1 MALIDLIANYQ
12 TLLATKEALAEQTK
26 ANNKAIEDMKQQI
39 ADQMIDDEVTSIGYA
54 GYNFS
59 LQTKTVYSKKS
70 EADLQAAGIDFFGL
84 LRDNGLGDLI
94 VERVDPRTLSAS
106 LKQIVEADGELPE
119 DLSEAINVY
128 ETNDIGRRKQAKRFS

>member
-1 MALIDLIANYQ
+1 MALIDLIASYQ

-106 LKQIVEADGELPE
+106 LKQIVEAEGDLPE

>member
-39 ADQMIDDEVTSIGYA
+39 ADRMIDDEVTSIGYA

-119 DLSEAINVY
+119 ELSEAINVY

>member
-106 LKQIVEADGELPE
+106 LKQMVEADGELPE
-119 DLSEAINVY
+119 ELSEAINVY

>member
-106 LKQIVEADGELPE
+106 LKQMVEADGELPE
-119 DLSEAINVY
+119 ELSEAINVY
-128 ETNDIGRRKQAKRFS
+128 ETNDIGRRKQAKKFS

>member
-1 MALIDLIANYQ
+1 MALIDLIAKYQ
-12 TLLATKEALAEQTK
+12 ELLATKEALAEQTK
-26 ANNKAIEDMKQQI
+26 ANNKAIEDMKQRI

-70 EADLQAAGIDFFGL
+70 EADLQAAGINFFGL
-84 LRDNGLGDLI
+84 LRENGLGDLI

-106 LKQIVEADGELPE
+106 LKQIVEAEGDLPE
-119 DLSEAINVY
+119 DIREAINVY

>member
-26 ANNKAIEDMKQQI
+26 ANNKAIEDMKQRI

-70 EADLQAAGIDFFGL
+70 EADLQAAGINFFGL
-84 LRDNGLGDLI
+84 LRENGLGDLI

-106 LKQIVEADGELPE
+106 LKQIVEAEGDLPE
-119 DLSEAINVY
+119 DIREAINVY
-128 ETNDIGRRKQAKRFS
+128 ETNDIGRRKQAKKFS

>member
-39 ADQMIDDEVTSIGYA
+39 ANQMIDDEVTSIGYA

-119 DLSEAINVY
+119 ELSEAINVY